1 VSARQRLTFA
11 LIAVA
16 IAVVA
21 VIVIASSGG
30 SDTAA
35 DVDQKAT
42 PGPSATQQAQATA
55 KATPDVPTVV
65 VKGGQPVGGVKEIE
79 VKEGD
84 QVRFRVV
91 SDVADEI
98 HVHGYD
104 LMKDVSAGG
113 QVSFAFKASITG
125 IFEAELENRGE
136 QIVSL
141 RVDPK

>member
-1 VSARQRLTFA
+1 MLGVA
-11 LIAVA
+11 LV

-30 SDTAA
+30 SDTPA
-35 DVDQKAT
+35 DATQKATTQAT
-42 PGPSATQQAQATA
+42 PGPSATRQAQATP
-55 KATPDVPTVV
+55 KATPDVPTIV
-65 VKGGQPVGGVKEIE
+65 VKGGQPVGGVKKIE
-79 VKEGD
+79 VEEGD

-113 QVSFAFKASITG
+113 QVTFAFKASITG
-125 IFEAELENRGE
+125 IFEAELEGRGE
-136 QIVSL
+136 QILSL